1 MYSIPR
7 NSVSMKKSVLP
18 GRKKKKEKLL
28 NLKFCT
34 DFRGFRL
41 EYISGNRKLIN
52 MKKLFLPTS
61 SKDLSHGAVYFTSP
75 NKCPL

>member
-1 MYSIPR
+1 MYSILR
-7 NSVSMKKSVLP
+7 NSVSMKKVFYREE
-18 GRKKKKEKLL
+18 RKKKKLL

-61 SKDLSHGAVYFTSP
+61 SKDLSHGVVYFTLP